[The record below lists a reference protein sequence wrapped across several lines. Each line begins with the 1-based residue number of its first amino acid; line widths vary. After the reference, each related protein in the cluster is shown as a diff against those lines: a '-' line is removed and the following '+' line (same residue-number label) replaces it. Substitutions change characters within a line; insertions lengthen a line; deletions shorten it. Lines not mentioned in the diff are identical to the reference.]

1 MSKRRHF
8 HEPKPMISAKNIRR
22 WLVRLVV
29 LGLGGAAVVMAK
41 PDLVPDPQKQAQI
54 KQVREQVLQANTEV
68 QGKALQILGDSA
80 TTTQEVV
87 GRVREVTYQ
96 VTNQDPQEIVSEVV
110 TNITNEIKDLPQE
123 QVKKIKV
130 EICQEILK
138 DVDSS
143 R

>member
-1 MSKRRHF
+1 MKRRHL
-8 HEPKPMISAKNIRR
+8 HEAKPMISAKNIRR

-41 PDLVPDPQKQAQI
+41 PDLIPDPQKQAQI

>member
-1 MSKRRHF
+1 MKKRHA
-8 HEPKPMISAKNIRR
+8 HEPKPMISAKKIRR
-22 WLVRLVV
+22 WLVRLAV
-29 LGLGGAAVVMAK
+29 LGLGGATIVMAK
-41 PDLVPDPQKQAQI
+41 PDLIPDPQKQAQV
-54 KQVREQVLQANTEV
+54 KQAREQVLQANTEA
-68 QGKALQILGDSA
+68 QEKALQVLGHSA
-80 TTTQEVV
+80 ATTQEVV

-96 VTNQDPQEIVSEVV
+96 VTNQDPQEIVNQTV

>member
-1 MSKRRHF
+1 MKRRHL
-8 HEPKPMISAKNIRR
+8 HEAKPMISAKNIRR